1 MSSPLQILDG
11 DFSKQLLHEI
21 DGLIFQPFDDV
32 YEFGQC
38 KAILKWKPPELNSVD
53 FRLVIERETGEG
65 ILNQLVGKLMVG
77 GLQVP
82 YATIRVNK
90 QLKQYNNKIIE
101 CSYEN
106 FTWKFMRE
114 RTDKSFPNKFETA
127 NAVMKSIKNPVTK
140 EFLYRVIDT
149 QRFDLVRMKF
159 KNEGASHNHGNH
171 VANNGYSRPPSGGSS
186 SSSSSHCSSASISFK
201 RSRDTD
207 PLSLCSDIPYQSEEC
222 SFDES
227 HRDNQNIAYH
237 FPLRPDDPLGLQS
250 LDNTQQ
256 LNPSKKPRR
265 Y

>member
-1 MSSPLQILDG
+1 MDG

-65 ILNQLVGKLMVG
+65 LLNQLVGKLMVG
-77 GLQVP
+77 GLGVP
-82 YATIRVNK
+82 FSTIKVTK
-90 QLKQYNNKIIE
+90 QLKQYHNKIIE
-101 CSYEN
+101 CTFEN
-106 FTWKFMRE
+106 NTWKFMRE
-114 RTDKSFPNKFETA
+114 RTDKSFPNKFATA

-140 EFLYRVIDT
+140 QYLYRVIDT
-149 QRFDLVRMKF
+149 QRFDLVRMKL
-159 KNEGASHNHGNH
+159 KHEVAGRNHANQM
-171 VANNGYSRPPSGGSS
+171 VNNGYSRPPSGGSS
-186 SSSSSHCSSASISFK
+186 SSSSSHCSSASIPFK

-207 PLSLCSDIPYQSEEC
+207 PLSLCSDIPYQSEE
-222 SFDES
+222 SP
-227 HRDNQNIAYH
+227 QNIAYH
-237 FPLRPDDPLGLQS
+237 FPLRPDDPLGLQT

-265 Y
+265 C